1 MKRKD
6 IKAQNA
12 ASSLRRGSFCVFMF
26 IFLSLFLSACHTR
39 NQEETDN
46 LNSVSYYYHYKNLDS
61 TAFYAE
67 KALKAAS
74 DYPAGKAEALNN
86 LAFVNIMK
94 MNYPD
99 AYKQLDSVRQIT
111 DNQVELLVAE
121 VQLMRLCQRESRNKE
136 FYDHHERALRA
147 LNRIDEERNMISE
160 RLQRRLSY
168 AESEFH
174 IVTSTYF
181 YYVGLENL
189 SVEALRKIDE
199 NEIEEDT
206 AQYLNYLY
214 QIGAGGII
222 TEGTTEEIVRKEW
235 DYLMRCYQRSISS
248 NNIFWQAN
256 ALQALSEHLF
266 DKDIRQPLL
275 DDAYASMPLINPNEV
290 EDSLLAGYLAER
302 SLQLFQQYG
311 DVYQT
316 AGGYRTLASCY
327 WDIGEY
333 TSALTFL
340 EKSLNENPA
349 IHQAPDL
356 VASIYERF
364 SITYSALDEKA
375 ESDHYRNL
383 YLDLQEQTRQD
394 RQLEAR
400 AEQLDRVSAQLN
412 WMILAVISMI
422 LLVVVSLFLFSYL
435 RRRNEEKSRR
445 LMDNQIN
452 HDNELIIKEAKKKIE
467 EIDEDLIISRS
478 HLQDN
483 KKRNVENRAKIFLV
497 NSITPLIDRMIHEI
511 DRLQNAQETEQVKR
525 ERWDYIGEITNKIN
539 EFNQV
544 LTEWIQLRQ
553 GQLQLQI
560 GSFAIQELFDMVKR
574 SRMSFQL
581 KGINFQVIDSDAVVK
596 ADKILTLFMINTIA
610 DNARKFTP
618 QGGTVTIEAKQ
629 EDNYVEISV
638 TDTGKGMD
646 SDELSRI
653 FTHQIQGG
661 HGFGLLNCRGIIERY
676 KKISK
681 IFSVCTLKA
690 ESQCDKGSRFYFR
703 LPVGIRR
710 TSTLPARKILIL
722 LLAITGML
730 TANPLSAA
738 NNSQETALMKAI
750 NYADS
755 AYYSNLDGTFSRTL
769 MLTDSARH
777 YLDLCNKKDTSV
789 ILGVANET
797 AVAALALHKWDIY
810 HKNNRIYTQL
820 YKEHSAD
827 HSLGDYVRMMQRS
840 SQNKNIAIFLLILLL
855 VAIIVAYFI
864 LYYRPQLRRSYIAEQ
879 RALSRSQMAVNKQQQ
894 LLEQHQDE
902 LHRTDYELQQ
912 LYISNNVIDN
922 CLSTLKHETMYY
934 PSRIAQLLPDE
945 GTTAENTDISPIAEL
960 ATYYKELY
968 VLLSQQVA
976 NQVLTPCYDETVEQ
990 YLFSLLEKA
999 SGEKPLA
1006 VKSETDGGYTIYEVS
1021 MPRVAY
1027 RNFFKPSLENIP
1039 FLICRQIVRE
1049 NSELTN
1055 RHRCGIVATPEGE
1068 GSKFNITLCPTHR
1081 ANNDSETH

>member
-1 MKRKD
+1 MRLKD
-6 IKAQNA
+6 IKTQNA
-12 ASSLRRGSFCVFMF
+12 ASSTGRGSFCVFMF
-26 IFLSLFLSACHTR
+26 VLFTVLLSACHTR

-46 LNSVSYYYHYKNLDS
+46 LNSISYYYHYKNLDS
-61 TAFYAE
+61 TAFYATQ
-67 KALKAAS
+67 ALKAAS

-94 MNYPD
+94 MNYTD
-99 AYKQLDSVRQIT
+99 AYKQLDSIRQIT

-136 FYDHHERALRA
+136 FYDHHEQALKA
-147 LNRIDEERNMISE
+147 LHRIDEERDMIPE
-160 RLQRRLSY
+160 RLQHRLSY

-181 YYVGLENL
+181 YYVGLENQ
-189 SVEALRKIDE
+189 SVEALLKIDVDA
-199 NEIEEDT
+199 IEEDT

-222 TEGTTEEIVRKEW
+222 TEGTNEEIVNKEW

-248 NNIFWQAN
+248 GNVFWEAN

-266 DKDIRQPLL
+266 TKEIRESLL
-275 DDAYASMPLINPNEV
+275 DDNYVSIALINPDEV
-290 EDSLLAGYLAER
+290 ADSLLAGYLAER
-302 SLQLFQQYG
+302 SLQLFQEYG
-311 DVYQT
+311 DIYQT

-327 WDIGEY
+327 WDIGDY
-333 TSALTFL
+333 PSALSCL

-364 SITYSALDEKA
+364 SLTYSALDEKA

-383 YLDLQEQTRQD
+383 YIDLQEQTRQD

-412 WMILAVISMI
+412 WMIIAVISMI
-422 LLVVVSLFLFSYL
+422 VLVVVSLFLFSYL

-445 LMDNQIN
+445 LRNNQMN
-452 HDNELIIKEAKKKIE
+452 HDNELIIKDIKSKTE
-467 EIDEDLIISRS
+467 EIDEELIIARS

-483 KKRNVENRAKIFLV
+483 KKRNIENRAKIFLV

-511 DRLQNAQETEQVKR
+511 DRLQHAEETTQVKK
-525 ERWDYIGEITNKIN
+525 ERWAYVDEITSNIN
-539 EFNQV
+539 EYNQV

-560 GSFAIQELFDMVKR
+560 GSFAIQDLFDMVKR

-581 KGINFQVIDSDAVVK
+581 KGINLNVIDSDAVVK
-596 ADKILTLFMINTIA
+596 ADKTLTLFMINTIA

-629 EDNYVEISV
+629 EANYVEISV

-681 IFSVCTLKA
+681 IFSVCTLEA
-690 ESQCDKGSRFYFR
+690 ESQPEKGSRFFFR
-703 LPVGIRR
+703 LPIGIRR
-710 TSTLPARKILIL
+710 TSLAVRKMLIF
-722 LLAITGML
+722 LLASTGIL
-730 TANPLSAA
+730 SATPLSADNA
-738 NNSQETALMKAI
+738 FQEMAFKKAM
-750 NYADS
+750 NFADS
-755 AYYSNLDGTFSRTL
+755 AYYNNLDGAYERSL
-769 MLTDSARH
+769 MFADSAR
-777 YLDLCNKKDTSV
+777 YYMDLCEKKDTSI

-797 AVAALALHKWDIY
+797 AVAALALHKWNIY
-810 HKNNRIYTQL
+810 HENNRIYTQL

-840 SQNKNIAIFLLILLL
+840 SQNKNIAIFLLIVLL
-855 VAIIVAYFI
+855 VAIIVAYFMV
-864 LYYRPQLRRSYIAEQ
+864 YYRPQLRRSYIAEQ
-879 RALSRSQMAVNKQQQ
+879 RALSRSQMAVEKHQQQ
-894 LLEQHQDE
+894 LELRQDE
-902 LHRTDYELQQ
+902 LNRTNYELQQ

-934 PSRIAQLLPDE
+934 PSRIAQLLPTDE
-945 GTTAENTDISPIAEL
+945 ANADSTDVSPIAEL
-960 ATYYKELY
+960 ADYYKDLY
-968 VLLSQQVA
+968 VLLSQQAA
-976 NQVLTPCYDETVEQ
+976 NQVLTPCFDETIEH
-990 YLFSLLEKA
+990 YLFNLLEKA

-1006 VKSETDGGYTIYEVS
+1006 VESETDDGYTVYHVS
-1021 MPRVAY
+1021 MPHVAY
-1027 RNFFKPSLENIP
+1027 RNFFKPSLDNISY
-1039 FLICRQIVRE
+1039 LICRQIVRE
-1049 NSELTN
+1049 NSEQTN
-1055 RHRCGIVATPEGE
+1055 RHRCGIVAVPEGE
-1068 GSKFNITLCPTHR
+1068 GTKFNITLCHTHR
-1081 ANNDSETH
+1081 ENNKSDNN